1 MSGKAMKY
9 LLVGLMTLLASLN
22 AAAFEAFVVSDISV
36 EGLQRIPA
44 RVVYKTLPIN
54 VGDKVDEALISRSM
68 KALFALGDFDDVAI
82 ARQQNKLIVT
92 VSERP
97 SVSEIKIEGNKSIAT
112 DSLMTGLSQAG
123 LEKGGVFQ
131 RATLDRMRYELERQ
145 YVAQGRYGA
154 RVDTQVDPLPRNRV
168 ALHIKIDE
176 GKVASITHIAIIGN
190 HLIKTQTLLELF
202 QLKEKQLWS
211 FFSSS
216 DQYAREKLAGDLESL
231 RSYYLDRG
239 YINFAINSTQVSVS
253 PDRSQVYITINISEG
268 ELFKVEK
275 VSIAGDLPLDESLLE
290 KLLLVKKGQT
300 FSRQLITL
308 SENFMTKRLGDE
320 GFLFA
325 QVKAI
330 PDIDEK
336 NHQVN
341 LVFFVNPEKR
351 AYVKRIQ
358 FSGNQKTKDEVL
370 RREMRQFE
378 GAWASGEK
386 IDQSKVRLERLG
398 FFKNVAVD
406 TQRVPGT
413 DDQVDVNFTV
423 EEQPSG
429 SVGASIGY
437 QAGTGFIFG
446 ANVSQSNFLGTGNQ
460 VTVDVQRTSY
470 QNRANFS
477 YVNPYFTQDGVSR
490 GFNIYYSQTDY
501 SHINISSY
509 SADALGTGFT
519 FGYPIN
525 ENERLNFG
533 FGLDQT
539 KISANKASA
548 PEVLSFINYDAAAD
562 GTQLRTLNS
571 LTVNGSWV
579 RSTLNQGL
587 LPDRGARHRLSVEAA
602 VPGSNLSYYKLD
614 YQGEKYFPL
623 FNPWIIRARTE
634 IGYGDGLTGTNQ
646 LPFFKN
652 FFAGGAGS
660 VRGYSSRSLGPKDS
674 LGVDPFGGNLL
685 AEGAME
691 LIFPTPFVKDKRS
704 VRTLFFLDGGNV
716 FDRSR
721 HDAQNIEI
729 NLREIRYSAGLSF
742 SWITAVGPLTFT
754 FSKPINSAQGDQT
767 QFFDFSLGQIF

>member
-1 MSGKAMKY
+1 MSTKISSAVLIGLMA
-9 LLVGLMTLLASLN
+9 LLVSVQ
-22 AAAFEAFVVSDISV
+22 AAAFDSFVVSDINV

-44 RVVYKTLPIN
+44 RVVYKALPIN
-54 VGDKVDEALISRSM
+54 VGDRVDDALVARSI

-82 ARQQNKLIVT
+82 AKEQNTLVIT

-97 SVSEIKIEGNKSIAT
+97 SVSDIKIEGNKSIPT
-112 DSLMTGLSQAG
+112 DSLITGLKQAG

-154 RVDTQVDPLPRNRV
+154 RVETKVDPLPRNRV
-168 ALHIKIDE
+168 AIHIKINE
-176 GKVASITHIAIIGN
+176 GKVASIQHITIIGN
-190 HLIKTQTLLELF
+190 YVVDTQTLLDLF
-202 QLKEKQLWS
+202 QLKEKRWLKP
-211 FFSSS
+211 FSSS
-216 DQYAREKLAGDLESL
+216 DQYAREKLAGDLETL

-253 PDRSQVYITINISEG
+253 PDRSQVYITVNISEG
-268 ELFKVEK
+268 SLFKVQK
-275 VSIAGDLPLDESLLE
+275 VAIAGDLPVDESILQ
-290 KLLLVKKGQT
+290 KLLLVKQGQT
-300 FSRQLITL
+300 FSRQLVTL
-308 SENFMTKRLGDE
+308 SEKLMTKRLGDE

-336 NHQVN
+336 NNQVN
-341 LVFFVNPEKR
+341 LLFFVNPEKR
-351 AYVKRIQ
+351 VYVKRIQ
-358 FSGNQKTKDEVL
+358 FSGNGKTKDEVL

-398 FFKNVAVD
+398 FFKGVTVD
-406 TQRVPGT
+406 TARVPGT
-413 DDQVDVNFTV
+413 NDQVDVNFTV

-437 QAGTGFIFG
+437 QAGTGLIFG

-460 VTVDVQRTSY
+460 VTVDIQRTSY
-470 QNRANFS
+470 QDRANFS

-490 GFNIYYSQTDY
+490 GFNVYYSQTDY

-539 KISANKASA
+539 KISASNTSA
-548 PEVLSFINYDAAAD
+548 PEVLSFINYNAAL
-562 GTQLRTLNS
+562 GSTQSRALNS
-571 LTVNGSWV
+571 ITVNGSWA

-587 LPDRGARHRLSVEAA
+587 LPDRGARQRFNMEAA
-602 VPGSNLSYYKLD
+602 LPGSDLVYYKIN

-623 FNPWIIRARTE
+623 FNPWVLRARTE
-634 IGYGDGLTGTNQ
+634 IGYGDGYVGTDS

-660 VRGYSSRSLGPKDS
+660 VRGYSTRSLGSKDS
-674 LGVDPFGGNLL
+674 LGLDPFGGNLL
-685 AEGAME
+685 VDGGLE

-704 VRTLFFLDGGNV
+704 VRTLLFLDGGNV
-716 FDRSR
+716 FDTSR
-721 HDAQNIEI
+721 NDAQNLDVS
-729 NLREIRYSAGLSF
+729 LREVRYAAGLSF
-742 SWITAVGPLTFT
+742 SWITAIGPLTFT
-754 FSKPINSAQGDQT
+754 FAKPINSDSGDRT